1 MSASKS
7 RLACCVPA
15 LACALPLLGVVSPP
29 RASEPAPSPVL
40 EFRTSV
46 RGDQGVVRCG
56 LFRQSGWLKNPVQ
69 AAVSAIHGG
78 VALCVFNGV
87 AKGVYGISAFH
98 DQNNNGKLDTNL
110 LGLPTEDYCASRD
123 ARNTFGPPSFEDA
136 KFSYDGGLK
145 RLKARMK

>member
-1 MSASKS
+1 M
-7 RLACCVPA
+7 
-15 LACALPLLGVVSPP
+15 
-29 RASEPAPSPVL
+29 
-40 EFRTSV
+40 
-46 RGDQGVVRCG
+46 
-56 LFRQSGWLKNPVQ
+56 
-69 AAVSAIHGG
+69 
-78 VALCVFNGV
+78 CVFKGV
-87 AKGVYGISAFH
+87 PKGVYGISAFH